1 MMRSSTYPFFCLIK
15 NEKEFLQYA
24 GKWVYWYNVGRPHFG
39 EGMGKPPSEKL
50 RELGYDFPEEFA
62 CLPPVILDDVS
73 TFWAVKGGNDLLA
86 PYTVLSGSF
95 PKFYA
100 KS

>member
-1 MMRSSTYPFFCLIK
+1 VVRKWIRRY
-15 NEKEFLQYA
+15 KEM
-24 GKWVYWYNVGRPHFG
+24 G
-39 EGMGKPPSEKL
+39 EEGLKDYSRAPKESPS
-50 RELGYDFPEEFA
+50 RIFPEEFA